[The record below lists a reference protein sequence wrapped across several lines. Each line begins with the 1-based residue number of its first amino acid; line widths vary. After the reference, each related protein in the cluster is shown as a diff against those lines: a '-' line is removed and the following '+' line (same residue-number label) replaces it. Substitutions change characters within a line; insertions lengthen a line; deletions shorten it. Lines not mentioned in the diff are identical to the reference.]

1 MFVIVMGVSGSGKTT
16 IGKGLAER
24 LGYRFY
30 EGDDFH
36 TAGNVAKMAAGIPLT
51 DEDRAGWLRALAGVI
66 RDDLRRGEGGVMAC
80 SALKEKYRAV
90 LRVDPRLVKFVYLK
104 GSYEVI
110 RERLERRT
118 GHYMS
123 PALLQSQFEAL
134 EEPED
139 EWVAD
144 IGLRP
149 EEVIEHVVKL
159 IAGEIEL

>member
-80 SALKEKYRAV
+80 SALKEKYRSGAAS
-90 LRVDPRLVKFVYLK
+90 R
-104 GSYEVI
+104 S
-110 RERLERRT
+110 T
-118 GHYMS
+118 
-123 PALLQSQFEAL
+123 
-134 EEPED
+134 
-139 EWVAD
+139 
-144 IGLRP
+144 
-149 EEVIEHVVKL
+149 
-159 IAGEIEL
+159 AGEVPVSEGQL

>member
-24 LGYRFY
+24 LGCRFY

-80 SALKEKYRAV
+80 SALKEKYRRV
-90 LRVDPRLVKFVYLK
+90 LRVDPRLVRFLYLK

-123 PALLQSQFEAL
+123 AELLQSQFEAL
-134 EEPED
+134 EEPQD
-139 EWVAD
+139 EWVED

-149 EEVIEHVVKL
+149 EEVIE
-159 IAGEIEL
+159 ACDEADCW